1 MGARRGARGVKTMKT
16 MVVIAA
22 IMLASVNAA
31 AQVLDVGRL
40 NTRQIAA
47 LDRSH
52 TVVLLVGGILEEH
65 GPYLPIQSDAYQSEF
80 VASRI
85 EAAVV
90 AMPGWTVLRFPS
102 IPLGTFGANEIGGHF
117 TFPGT
122 FTVRTDTLR
131 AVFMD
136 LVDSIGASG
145 FKTVVLVNLHG
156 GPTHN
161 AALDDATRYFND
173 TYAGRML
180 HVSGLAAVQGAV
192 PRDVFTSAQRSE
204 EGVSPH
210 ADGDEH
216 SRILFLRPDTVAG
229 DWKTAPPLVSRSMD
243 DVVAIARRPDWP
255 GYFGT
260 PAIANAAAGSRGMNA
275 IAQSAVDAVRRL
287 LNGEELGML
296 PRAAD
301 QLAANP
307 VIKGSAHAWIG
318 IVLGGLNL
326 VLSLFVIVVVIIG
339 AMTK

>member
-1 MGARRGARGVKTMKT
+1 MRFRCLLIILAIAGVPG
-16 MVVIAA
+16 V
-22 IMLASVNAA
+22 SWS
-31 AQVLDVGRL
+31 QVLDVGRL

-47 LDRSH
+47 LDRTH

-102 IPLGTFGANEIGGHF
+102 IPLGAFGANEIGGHF
-117 TFPGT
+117 AFPGT
-122 FTVRTDTLR
+122 FTVRSDTLR

-136 LVDSIGASG
+136 LVDGIGASG
-145 FKTVVLVNLHG
+145 FKMVVLVNLHG

-161 AALDDATRYFND
+161 AALDAATKYFNE

-192 PRDVFTSAQRSE
+192 PRDIFTSAQRTE

-216 SRILFLRPDTVAG
+216 SRVLFLRPDAVAA
-229 DWKTAPPLVSRSMD
+229 DWKTAPPLVARSMD
-243 DVVAIARRPDWP
+243 DVVAIARRGDWP

-260 PAIANAAAGSRGMNA
+260 PGIGNASAGSRGMNA

-287 LNGEELGML
+287 LGGEDLDQL

-301 QLAANP
+301 QAAGNAAFKRLSDASLDHERQMEEKQRAWLAAH
-307 VIKGSAHAWIG
+307 KR
-318 IVLGGLNL
+318 
-326 VLSLFVIVVVIIG
+326 
-339 AMTK
+339 